1 MAFFLTLILAIV
13 PLLATSTAPPIQ
25 INDNLRP
32 AGQVVDGLLT
42 LRLYAGTGAWRPK
55 GPNGPAFDVAA
66 FGEEGSAPS
75 TPGPLIRARAGT
87 NAVLTLR
94 NTLDSELHVFGL
106 CSKPGPC
113 EPIAIAAGTSR
124 EIRFSLNGPGTYQY
138 WASRSA
144 RMITSRLA
152 VDTQLGGAII
162 VDPADGS
169 AADRIMVISVYD
181 DGPAIGGCVA
191 NGDHAIFTIN
201 GASWPYTPRL
211 HYQVGE
217 TARFRVINLSCDQ
230 HAMHLHGFY
239 FNVVAA
245 GDGLVD
251 QPLSEANRRT
261 EVTEPIPPGR
271 TFALAWTPT
280 RAGNWLFHCHMVTHM
295 AQHMSDMTASHEA
308 TENAGMA
315 GLVIGIEVT
324 GASAP
329 VPAPDLPVQR
339 VSMVLSEDPHRY
351 GKNLPGYRIEL
362 DDAEAPRLDAGPVPG
377 PVLVLH
383 RGQPA
388 EITVINRMS
397 EPTAIH
403 WHGIEID
410 SFFDGVPGFGGHPG
424 QLAQPIAAG
433 QSFVA
438 RMTPPRAGTFIYHT
452 HWHDEAQLAG
462 GLYGALIVLEPGE
475 RLDPAVDHIVI
486 LGLNGVVVPGHREPF
501 AINGR
506 ANPDPIRMRVGVL
519 NRLRLINI
527 TANNV
532 ALNAFLVD
540 QFETT
545 QWTPLAKDG
554 AALPAGQSAPRLG
567 RQQIAVGETYDFQI
581 TPARVQNMWLEV
593 RRGSGEWVLQ
603 APIEIR

>member
-1 MAFFLTLILAIV
+1 MAFFLTCILAIV
-13 PLLATSTAPPIQ
+13 PLLATSAAPTIQ
-25 INDNLRP
+25 LNDNVRP
-32 AGQVVDGLLT
+32 AGRVVDGLLT
-42 LRLYAGTGAWRPK
+42 VSLYAATGTWHPK
-55 GPNGPAFDVAA
+55 GPNGPSVDVAA
-66 FGEEGSAPS
+66 FGEEGSTLS
-75 TPGPLIRARAGT
+75 TPGPLIRAQAGT

-94 NTLDSELHVFGL
+94 NTLDSELRVFGL

-113 EPIAIAAGTSR
+113 EPIAIAAGASR
-124 EIRFSLNGPGTYQY
+124 EIRFSLNIAGTYHY

-144 RMITSRLA
+144 RTITSRPA
-152 VDTQLGGAII
+152 VDTQLGGAIV
-162 VDPADGS
+162 VDAADGT

-181 DGPAIGGCVA
+181 DGQAIGGCVA
-191 NGDHAIFTIN
+191 NGNHAIFTIN

-230 HAMHLHGFY
+230 HAMHLHGFH
-239 FNVVAA
+239 FNVVAV

-261 EVTEPIPPGR
+261 EVTEPIPSGR

-295 AQHMSDMTASHEA
+295 AQPMSGLTASHEA
-308 TENAGMA
+308 IEDAGMA

-324 GASAP
+324 GASTP
-329 VPAPDLPVQR
+329 VPASNFPVQR
-339 VSMVLSEDPHRY
+339 VSMTLNEDSQRY

-362 DDAEAPRLDAGPVPG
+362 DDPEAPRLDAGPVPG

-397 EPTAIH
+397 DPTAIH
-403 WHGIEID
+403 WHGIEIE
-410 SFFDGVPGFGGHPG
+410 SLFDGVPGFGGVSG
-424 QLAQPIAAG
+424 QLARPIAAG

-438 RMTPPRAGTFIYHT
+438 KMTPPRAGTFIYHT

-486 LGLNGVVVPGHREPF
+486 IGLNGVVVSGQREPF

-506 ANPDPIRMRVGVL
+506 AKPDPIRLRVGVP

-532 ALNAFLVD
+532 GLNVFLVD

-545 QWTPLAKDG
+545 QWTPVAKDG
-554 AALPAGQSAPRLG
+554 ATLPPEQSKPRPG
-567 RQQIAVGETYDFQI
+567 RQLIAVGETYDFQI
-581 TPARVQNMWLEV
+581 TPSRVQNMWLEV